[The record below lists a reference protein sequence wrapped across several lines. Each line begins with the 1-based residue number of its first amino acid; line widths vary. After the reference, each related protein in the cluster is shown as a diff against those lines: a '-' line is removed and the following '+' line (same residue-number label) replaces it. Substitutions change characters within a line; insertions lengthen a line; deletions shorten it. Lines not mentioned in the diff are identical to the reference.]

1 MMAFKKTTADVPP
14 VAAMEF
20 AKAPRPEAIAEAEGA
35 GYAKTK
41 PLQKAQQ
48 PGQRS
53 RQFGLPKSSGMK
65 AMKLK
70 GI

>member
-1 MMAFKKTTADVPP
+1 MAFKKTTADVPP
-14 VAAMEF
+14 VAALEF
-20 AKAPRPEAIAEAEGA
+20 AKAPRPEAVAEADGA

-48 PGQRS
+48 SGQRS

-70 GI
+70 GL